1 MLHNSQNVNIQLT
14 VYKEKTQYFGS
25 FFLCFLHIFNCD
37 FYMKKILNVFI
48 VIIICFPTFIFNY
61 KDNSV
66 SSLIDNVI
74 FIDPGHGGKDNGT
87 SYEFIVED
95 ELNLKISTY
104 LYEMILDEGAMCYL
118 TRNNDYDL
126 SYSYSKNHKVD
137 DLNNRIKY
145 IDSFNTSLFVSI
157 HLNYYPNDN
166 VNGIQVFYQKHNENS
181 KVLANT
187 LQSVLNKENSK
198 DKKTKVGNYYLLE
211 NSKTTGVIIECG
223 FLSSSSDRKKLMN
236 DSYLKHLASLIKKG
250 INEYLLLNKPQ

>member
-1 MLHNSQNVNIQLT
+1 
-14 VYKEKTQYFGS
+14 
-25 FFLCFLHIFNCD
+25 
-37 FYMKKILNVFI
+37 MKKIFNLVS
-48 VIIICFPTFIFNY
+48 VILLMLPSLLFVNNNIKVDSII
-61 KDNSV
+61 S
-66 SSLIDNVI
+66 NVI

-95 ELNLKISTY
+95 ELNLKISTF
-104 LYEMILDEGAMCYL
+104 LYEMILDDGGMCYL

-187 LQSVLNKENSK
+187 LQGVLNKENSK
-198 DKKTKVGNYYLLE
+198 DKKTKVGNYYLLD

-250 INEYLLLNKPQ
+250 INEYLLVNKPQ